1 MNKINIAVVLLSRCV
16 HVFVFVFVFVL
27 VFLFVFSFS
36 FVFVFAVVPLS
47 GCVHARADRHEAR
60 VERIKNLGWYY
71 SDTSYHFHLSLLFI
85 IIIMIITKLKE
96 KNQESWSVPISL
108 PFKLP
113 QYFSVRTKRDCLF
126 VGLVPKPARQV

>member
-1 MNKINIAVVLLSRCV
+1 MIEIKYFQSCHYPDVFMREQIAMKLELKESRISVGIIVIPIIIFICHYYSLLS
-16 HVFVFVFVFVL
+16 
-27 VFLFVFSFS
+27 
-36 FVFVFAVVPLS
+36 
-47 GCVHARADRHEAR
+47 
-60 VERIKNLGWYY
+60 
-71 SDTSYHFHLSLLFI
+71 LFI

-126 VGLVPKPARQV
+126 VGLVPKPAGQV